1 MAGIPG
7 DVVNYRGDT
16 LSDADYQMVTGRIR
30 DSPFSSSRGDA
41 YSLQARASLFANWLT
56 GGKPPPIDPSISL
69 ARSAALSGVYQRAGA
84 GRGVSGLFGLGKILG
99 SPAPGVIPA
108 DPGSPMQ
115 SGVPYSVP
123 PIPGLFKP
131 GVR

>member
-1 MAGIPG
+1 MGYLGSRLAGGP
-7 DVVNYRGDT
+7 VVNYRGDVQSESDYNYLGT
-16 LSDADYQMVTGRIR
+16 LRGSDPLRA
-30 DSPFSSSRGDA
+30 
-41 YSLQARASLFANWLT
+41 ASLFANWLT